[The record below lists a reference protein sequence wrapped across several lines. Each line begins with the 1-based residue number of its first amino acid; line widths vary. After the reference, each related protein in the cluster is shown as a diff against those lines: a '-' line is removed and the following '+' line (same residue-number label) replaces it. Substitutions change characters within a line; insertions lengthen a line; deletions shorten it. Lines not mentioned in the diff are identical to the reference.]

1 MSDQVERRLLTLL
14 ENPTETPYGTPI
26 PPRPEQAS
34 AEDWSRDMGLAGTR
48 LSEEAATAGRF
59 RVRGLAEGVQT
70 DPELLAQLARAG
82 VTPGRVVRAEAARD
96 AGYIRVE
103 GEAED
108 GAAADGGALE
118 LAATTAA
125 HVWVER
131 LDG

>member
-1 MSDQVERRLLTLL
+1 
-14 ENPTETPYGTPI
+14 
-26 PPRPEQAS
+26 
-34 AEDWSRDMGLAGTR
+34 R